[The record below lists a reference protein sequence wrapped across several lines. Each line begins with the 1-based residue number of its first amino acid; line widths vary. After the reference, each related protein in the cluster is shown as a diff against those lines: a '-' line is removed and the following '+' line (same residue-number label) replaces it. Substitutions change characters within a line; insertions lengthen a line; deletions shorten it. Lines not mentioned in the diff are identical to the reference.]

1 MTMRTAL
8 LNMLF
13 LVSVMALCGVALTAC
28 EDDAG
33 QDCELGTECPGGGC
47 MDGICV
53 TVCDDPCAGR
63 DDLVCVIDHAD
74 QQMCVDVDRVNVD
87 RNFVP
92 VSGSDGTSNGTETGS
107 GSDTGT
113 GTSGEDTGSDV
124 AAGG

>member
-1 MTMRTAL
+1 MMMRTTL

-13 LVSVMALCGVALTAC
+13 LASVMALCGVALTAC

-63 DDLVCVIDHAD
+63 EDLVCVIDHMD
-74 QQMCVDVDRVNVD
+74 EQMCVDKDRVNVD

-92 VSGSDGTSNGTETGS
+92 VSGGSGGTSTGTET
-107 GSDTGT
+107 DTGT
-113 GTSGEDTGSDV
+113 TGEDMGTDV